1 MPNRRLRLEVRQKLL
16 VDAGLLALLALI
28 IGIVTW
34 VYISSERNFH
44 WWIDWYA
51 RTLEIVNAF
60 RESPSQAIEL
70 VQRSLIAERN
80 RLYTLPLIPFFL
92 VFGSS
97 RLVYELSLALVYL
110 LPFALVMG
118 AIATQLIRVHS
129 RPVFWATAFLTL
141 LIPVSWIPTFMGIPD
156 TGGAVF
162 IGLAMFVYLQDVR
175 LKQWWRIPLIGF
187 LIGSA
192 ILLRRPFIYA
202 GATFLGA
209 LALQALI
216 SFIAEVRTQP
226 IKAEREKQTKSGSGN
241 DFKLVNR
248 LTLPFG
254 RLRSLLGAVGSKPS
268 RTRRTELSDY
278 RVVSV
283 STYLAAI
290 APWAWFREPTTPS
303 WENPHAMAWRNLLF
317 ACVRIALIGATALAT
332 LWIVAP
338 QFTYAALTTDYK
350 NLYTSWTLPFRDIFN
365 LYASFYGWGTWLLV
379 LLGFSAA
386 IVTRALPLPAVSF
399 VGLSGIL
406 SLVVWLVVLR
416 YGNIFYSVQVTPL
429 VVIGLVA
436 LIWTT
441 WSRLRGKV
449 RVLMLGVVGGY
460 LVVNFIVGLA
470 PLGTMSRAFHPL
482 FALNMP
488 PVVRTDYDEVVRLVN
503 YLRQL
508 TPEGEP
514 ILVVGCQRLQLTSS
528 MVRSAEYLLY
538 PRDDRALN
546 VLTTPEVDSRDSYP
560 LDEMLEAQYVVVP
573 SRLAEYSSDPA
584 QNPAVGEWVPKKEND
599 VVNVVFDA
607 FTQHEEFAQ
616 DFKRLPA
623 QFQFENGVVVSI
635 YQRLRPTALSTAVRT
650 LYAMQQKI
658 GERPGSQGNWIV
670 LSQWLRNTR
679 VSQNSGNTYK
689 VVAFRRDRLWGK
701 EEGAYS
707 LFDSTPLVQALGLQ
721 SPLGNESRSLSPSEL
736 SQEHVQNTGDHSLQ
750 GSFASSVAP
759 PQERGRI
766 TLDAP
771 ASPSLDLP
779 KLRLVKA
786 LRNQGLE
793 QPNSFMRL
801 RAAQR
806 QRRSQKPTEDR
817 TQQLGT
823 SLLYLDSVTDR
834 AKVTGVINYLDRACV
849 GSSVRVAMLDA
860 EGQIVSST
868 EDTYSHTL
876 KKVTPFELS
885 IQGQNSAYLLL
896 NILNYDQNDL
906 VNSCTLQIEA
916 LTVSTQTQLNE

>member
-1 MPNRRLRLEVRQKLL
+1 MPNRRLRVEVPQKLL
-16 VDAGLLALLALI
+16 VDAGLLALLALM
-28 IGIVTW
+28 IGIITW

-51 RTLEIVNAF
+51 RTLDIVNAF
-60 RESPSQAIEL
+60 RESPSQAIDL

-97 RLVYELSLALVYL
+97 RLVYEMSLALVYL

-156 TGGAVF
+156 TGGAAF

-175 LKQWWRIPLIGF
+175 LKQWWRIPLIGC

-209 LALQALI
+209 LTLQALI

-226 IKAEREKQTKSGSGN
+226 IKEAREKQTKSGSGN
-241 DFKLVNR
+241 ELRNR

-254 RLRSLLGAVGSKPS
+254 RLRLLLEAVGFKSS
-268 RTRRTELSDY
+268 RKRLTKLLDY
-278 RVVSV
+278 RFTSV

-290 APWAWFREPTTPS
+290 APWAWFREPTTAS
-303 WENPHAMAWRNLLF
+303 WENPNAMAWRNLLF
-317 ACVRIALIGATALAT
+317 ACVRIALMGAAALAT

-350 NLYTSWTLPFRDIFN
+350 NLYTSWSLPFRDIFN

-386 IVTRALPLPAVSF
+386 TVCRTLPLPAVNF
-399 VGLSGIL
+399 VGLSGVL

-416 YGNIFYSVQVTPL
+416 YGNIFYSLQVTPF
-429 VVIGLVA
+429 VVIGVVA

-441 WSRLRGKV
+441 WIRLRGKA
-449 RVLMLGVVGGY
+449 RSLMLGVVGCY

-488 PVVRTDYDEVVRLVN
+488 PLVRTDYDEVVRLVN

-514 ILVVGCQRLQLTSS
+514 VLVVGCQRLQLTGS

-538 PRDDRALN
+538 PEDDRALN
-546 VLTTPEVDSRDSYP
+546 VLTAPEVDSRDSYP

-573 SRLAEYSSDPA
+573 SRLPEYSSDPA

-607 FTQHEEFAQ
+607 FTQNEEFAQ
-616 DFKRLPA
+616 DFQRLPA

-658 GERPGSQGNWIV
+658 GERPGSQGNWMI

-679 VSQNSGNTYK
+679 VSQNSGSTYK
-689 VVAFRRDRLWGK
+689 VVAFRRDRLWGE

-707 LFDSTPLVQALGLQ
+707 LFDSTPLAQELGLQ
-721 SPLGNESRSLSPSEL
+721 SPLGHESKSLSSPEL
-736 SQEHVQNTGDHSLQ
+736 SQERLRTAQHQRRSQNRGDRSLK
-750 GSFASSVAP
+750 GSFASSVVP
-759 PQERGRI
+759 PQERGGI
-766 TLDAP
+766 TLDAS

-779 KLRLVKA
+779 KLRVVKA

-793 QPNSFMRL
+793 QPNSFM
-801 RAAQR
+801 
-806 QRRSQKPTEDR
+806 RSQKPTEDR

-823 SLLYLDSVTDR
+823 SLLYLNSVTDR

-849 GSSVRVAMLDA
+849 GSSLRVAMLDA

-868 EDTYSHTL
+868 EDTYTHTP

-885 IQGQNSAYLLL
+885 IQGQNSAYLLV
-896 NILNYDQNDL
+896 NILTYDQNDL
-906 VNSCTLQIEA
+906 VNSCTLQIES
-916 LTVSTQTQLNE
+916 LTVSAQTQLNE